1 MILLCAL
8 KDFRIFPVSA
18 SIRREDLKG
27 NSLLVFFFVLASV
40 KEVIIN
46 KRNRIYMAY
55 GNLEIILCEIPAL
68 ALSTILIAICK
79 KRKAIK
85 LSLNTLYIT

>member
-8 KDFRIFPVSA
+8 KDFRFYPVSA

-40 KEVIIN
+40 KEV
-46 KRNRIYMAY
+46 RIK
-55 GNLEIILCEIPAL
+55 IPN
-68 ALSTILIAICK
+68 I
-79 KRKAIK
+79 
-85 LSLNTLYIT
+85 